1 MDPNTQTLIT
11 MALGFLPHTYAIYA
25 ADVIGIAGLLSLI
38 SGQIAARV
46 RPPSALKPKW
56 MQVVYNVLTWPAQ
69 NFGWARNAVVPG
81 MHPEVQQ
88 AAIAVAQVVAKMPEL
103 APMPG
108 ALPAVL
114 DKAA

>member
-1 MDPNTQTLIT
+1 MQT
-11 MALGFLPHTYAIYA
+11 A
-25 ADVIGIAGLLSLI
+25 
-38 SGQIAARV
+38 
-46 RPPSALKPKW
+46 
-56 MQVVYNVLTWPAQ
+56 YNVITWPAQ

-108 ALPAVL
+108 KIPA
-114 DKAA
+114 A